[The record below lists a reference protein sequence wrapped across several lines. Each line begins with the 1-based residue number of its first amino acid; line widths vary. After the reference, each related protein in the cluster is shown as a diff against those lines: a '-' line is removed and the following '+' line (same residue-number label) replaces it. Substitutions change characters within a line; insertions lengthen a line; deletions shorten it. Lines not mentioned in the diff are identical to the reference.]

1 MKISYPKALTS
12 LYCALVSV
20 WLCMPGCEKD
30 RKKAKFKNLST
41 VEGLY
46 KHSLEFTKRVEKV
59 CDGIYVAIGFGLAN
73 SIMIE
78 GDDGIIIVD
87 TLESMESARAVY
99 RAFETITKKPVA
111 AIIYTHY
118 HPDHVFGA
126 EAFTDHRKI
135 PVYAHESTSAL
146 IDKVVSVIRPVITK
160 RSMRMFGCFLP
171 DDAIV
176 NAGIGMR
183 LNIDKNS
190 TVGVVRPNHTFSDT
204 LSDTVAGIRFTLVHA
219 PGETPDQIFVW
230 LPDKKTILSGDNIY
244 KTFPNLYTIRGTSSR
259 DLKKWVASLDKIRSY
274 HPDFLLPSHT
284 GPIQGAD
291 KIYRTL
297 TDYRDAIEYVHD
309 QTVRGMNMGMTPDEL
324 VEYVKLPARLAASPY
339 LKEYYGTVAWSVRS
353 VFDGYLGWFDGNPTN
368 LFPLCPNDMA
378 KHMAD
383 LAGGAD
389 ALMKKAEQADKK
401 GDFQWVLNL
410 TDHLLMLDPKNSRAR
425 DLRVRALTS
434 LGEKSANPNARHYY
448 LTRAAELGQGLVIWE
463 PGGELGHPTLEM
475 VHSLPLNRFF
485 DSMAVNL
492 DPEKSA
498 DVDTKVGFIFPDTGE
513 KYTVAVRHGVC
524 EITPDLVSKRD
535 ITVTVESAF
544 WKEMLAK
551 LRKPLVT
558 IATKFKV
565 EGGKI
570 AFLKFMAMFDP
581 VYDKPA
587 GGQD

>member
-1 MKISYPKALTS
+1 MNTAYLKFFIVATLC
-12 LYCALVSV
+12 CALVLAALIV
-20 WLCMPGCEKD
+20 QVCKKTPEKAEFQD
-30 RKKAKFKNLST
+30 LST
-41 VEGLY
+41 VKGLK

-78 GDDGIIIVD
+78 GDKGVIIVD
-87 TLESMESARAVY
+87 TLESMESARAV
-99 RAFETITKKPVA
+99 RREFEKITQKPVA

-126 EAFTDHRKI
+126 AVFADHPGI
-135 PVYAHESTSAL
+135 PVYAHNSTSAL

-183 LNIDKNS
+183 LDIDRNS
-190 TVGVVRPNHTFSDT
+190 HVGVVRPNRTFADT
-204 LSDTVAGIRFTLVHA
+204 LSDTIAGIRFTLVHA
-219 PGETPDQIFVW
+219 PGETPDQIFIW

-259 DLKKWVASLDKIRSY
+259 DLKKWVASLDKIRAL
-274 HPDFLLPSHT
+274 HPDFLVPSHT
-284 GPIQGAD
+284 GPIKGKD
-291 KIYRTL
+291 KIYNIL

-324 VEYVKLPARLAASPY
+324 VEFVKLPPRLAKSPY

-368 LFPLCPNDMA
+368 LFPLQPTETA
-378 KHMAD
+378 RHMAD
-383 LAGGAD
+383 LAGGPD
-389 ALMKKAEQADKK
+389 ALMKKAVSADKSK
-401 GDFQWVLNL
+401 DFQWVLNL
-410 TDHLLMLDPKNSRAR
+410 TDYLLRLDPKNSRAR
-425 DLRVRALTS
+425 QLRVHALTA

-448 LTRAAELGQGLVIWE
+448 LTRAAELGQGIVI
-463 PGGELGHPTLEM
+463 GELGHPTLEM
-475 VHSLPLNRFF
+475 VHSLPMNRFF
-485 DSMAVNL
+485 DSLAVNL
-492 DPEKSA
+492 DPKKSA
-498 DVDTKVGFIFPDTGE
+498 DVNTTVGFVFPDTGE
-513 KYTVAVRHGVC
+513 KYTITVRHGVC
-524 EITPDLVSKRD
+524 EITPTLAAKHD
-535 ITVTVESAF
+535 ITVTVKSTI

-558 IATKFKV
+558 IATKF
-565 EGGKI
+565 EIDGGKI
-570 AFLKFMAMFDP
+570 AFLKFMSMFDP
-581 VYDKPA
+581 VYDKPSSLMA
-587 GGQD
+587 S